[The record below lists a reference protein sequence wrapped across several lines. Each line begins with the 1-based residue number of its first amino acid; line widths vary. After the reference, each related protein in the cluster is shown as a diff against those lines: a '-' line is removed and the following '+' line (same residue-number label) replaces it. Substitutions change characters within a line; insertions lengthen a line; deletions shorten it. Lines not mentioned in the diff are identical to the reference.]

1 MFAYTCSFYFDKLS
15 IKYKGDKTCH
25 LFQKENQMKKSERL
39 NQELIFLSDKYSFQL
54 KDLETEFGIS
64 KRTALRDM
72 EELESM
78 GLAFYVEPGRH
89 GGYRLVKQS
98 PLVPIYFNID
108 EVQAIFF
115 ALKALDLVSAT
126 PFKKSY
132 TQIRQKLFA
141 TMSDERKQMI
151 TETLDV
157 IHYYNVAPVS
167 EQNHLEL
174 ILQAMMEDQIVR
186 MTYTQYENKWIR
198 LQFLELFYRNGIWF
212 TKAYDVQNK
221 KWGIYRCDFMKDLM
235 IEEEGRG
242 TFTKQELKALQLEYE
257 KTYHDI
263 SFKCRLTEQGKEK
276 FLKNH
281 YPNMRLEIIKDTP
294 YIMGGYNQEEL
305 SYMTHYLISFGK
317 HVKIEYPDELKE
329 SYLTQLQEMMDQY

>member
-1 MFAYTCSFYFDKLS
+1 
-15 IKYKGDKTCH
+15 
-25 LFQKENQMKKSERL
+25 MKKSERL

-98 PLVPIYFNID
+98 PMVPIYFNID

-132 TQIRQKLFA
+132 SQIRQKLFA

-212 TKAYDVQNK
+212 TKAYEVQNK
-221 KWGIYRCDFMKDLM
+221 KWGIYRCDFMKDMM
-235 IEEEGRG
+235 IEEEGRV
-242 TFTKQELKALQLEYE
+242 TFTKEELKAMQVEYE

-281 YPNMRLEIIKDTP
+281 YPNMRLEIIDDTP
-294 YIMGGYNQEEL
+294 YIVGGYNQEEL

-329 SYLTQLQEMMDQY
+329 SYLTQLQEMIEQY

>member
-1 MFAYTCSFYFDKLS
+1 
-15 IKYKGDKTCH
+15 
-25 LFQKENQMKKSERL
+25 MKKSERL
-39 NQELIFLSDKYSFQL
+39 NQELIFLSDKHSFQL
-54 KDLETEFGIS
+54 KDLQSEFGIS
-64 KRTALRDM
+64 KRTALRDI

-89 GGYRLVKQS
+89 GGYRLVNQS
-98 PLVPIYFNID
+98 PLVPIYFNIE

-132 TQIRQKLFA
+132 SQIRQKLFA
-141 TMSDERKQMI
+141 TMSDEKKQMI

-174 ILQAMMEDQIVR
+174 ILQAMMKDQIVK

-212 TKAYDVQNK
+212 SQAYDVQNK
-221 KWGIYRCDFMKDLM
+221 KWGIYRCDFMKDM
-235 IEEEGRG
+235 VIEEEIRD
-242 TFTKQELKALQLEYE
+242 TFTKEELKELQLEYE

-276 FLKNH
+276 FLKHH
-281 YPNMRLEIIKDTP
+281 YPNMRLEIIDQIP

-305 SYMTHYLISFGK
+305 SYMTHYLMSFGK
-317 HVKIEYPDELKE
+317 HVKIEYPEELKE
-329 SYLTQLQEMMDQY
+329 SYLNQLREVIDKY

>member
-1 MFAYTCSFYFDKLS
+1 
-15 IKYKGDKTCH
+15 
-25 LFQKENQMKKSERL
+25 MKKSERL
-39 NQELIFLSDKYSFQL
+39 NQELIFLSDKHSFQL
-54 KDLETEFGIS
+54 KDLQSEFDIS
-64 KRTALRDM
+64 KRTALRDI

-89 GGYRLVKQS
+89 GGYRLVNQS
-98 PLVPIYFNID
+98 PLVPIYFNIE

-132 TQIRQKLFA
+132 SQIRQKLFA
-141 TMSDERKQMI
+141 TMSDEKKQMI

-174 ILQAMMEDQIVR
+174 ILQAMMKDQIVK

-221 KWGIYRCDFMKDLM
+221 KWGIYRCDFMKDLI

-242 TFTKQELKALQLEYE
+242 TYTKEELKAMQLEYE

-276 FLKNH
+276 FLKHH
-281 YPNMRLEIIKDTP
+281 YPNMRLEIIDQIP
-294 YIMGGYNQEEL
+294 YIVGGYNQEEL
-305 SYMTHYLISFGK
+305 SYMTHYLMSFGK

-329 SYLTQLQEMMDQY
+329 SYLNQLREVIDQY

>member
-1 MFAYTCSFYFDKLS
+1 
-15 IKYKGDKTCH
+15 
-25 LFQKENQMKKSERL
+25 MKKSERL
-39 NQELIFLSDKYSFQL
+39 NQELIFLSDKHSFQL
-54 KDLETEFGIS
+54 KDLQSEFGIS
-64 KRTALRDM
+64 KRTALRDI

-78 GLAFYVEPGRH
+78 GLAFYVESGRH
-89 GGYRLVKQS
+89 GGYRLVNQS
-98 PLVPIYFNID
+98 PLVPIYFNIE

-115 ALKALDLVSAT
+115 ALKALNLVSAT

-132 TQIRQKLFA
+132 SQIRQKLFA
-141 TMSDERKQMI
+141 TMSEERKQMI

-174 ILQAMMEDQIVR
+174 ILQAIMEDQIVKV
-186 MTYTQYENKWIR
+186 TYTQYENKWMR

-212 TKAYDVQNK
+212 SQAYDVQNK
-221 KWGIYRCDFMKDLM
+221 KWGIYRCDCMKDMM
-235 IEEEGRG
+235 IEEEIRD
-242 TFTKQELKALQLEYE
+242 TFTKEELKELQLAYE

-281 YPNMRLEIIKDTP
+281 YPNMRLEIIDHIP
-294 YIMGGYNQEEL
+294 YIVGGYNQEEL
-305 SYMTHYLISFGK
+305 SYMTHYLMSFGK

-329 SYLTQLQEMMDQY
+329 SYLNQLREVIDQY

>member
-1 MFAYTCSFYFDKLS
+1 
-15 IKYKGDKTCH
+15 
-25 LFQKENQMKKSERL
+25 MKKSERL
-39 NQELIFLSDKYSFQL
+39 NQELIFLSDKHSFQL
-54 KDLETEFGIS
+54 KDLQSEFGIS
-64 KRTALRDM
+64 KRTALRDI

-89 GGYRLVKQS
+89 GGYRLVNQT
-98 PLVPIYFNID
+98 PLVPIYFNIE

-132 TQIRQKLFA
+132 SQIRQKLFA

-174 ILQAMMEDQIVR
+174 ILQAMMKDQIVKT
-186 MTYTQYENKWIR
+186 TYTQYENKWIR

-212 TKAYDVQNK
+212 SQAYDVQDK
-221 KWGIYRCDFMKDLM
+221 KWGIYRCDFMKDM
-235 IEEEGRG
+235 VIEEDGKD
-242 TFTKQELKALQLEYE
+242 TFTKEELKELQLEYE

-276 FLKNH
+276 FLKHH
-281 YPNMRLEIIKDTP
+281 YPNMRLEIIDQIP
-294 YIMGGYNQEEL
+294 YIVGGYNQEEL
-305 SYMTHYLISFGK
+305 SYMTHYLMSFGK

-329 SYLTQLQEMMDQY
+329 SYLNQLREVIDKY

>member
-1 MFAYTCSFYFDKLS
+1 
-15 IKYKGDKTCH
+15 
-25 LFQKENQMKKSERL
+25 MKKSERL
-39 NQELIFLSDKYSFQL
+39 NQELIFLSDKHSFRL
-54 KDLETEFGIS
+54 KDLQSEFGIS
-64 KRTALRDM
+64 KRTALRDI

-89 GGYRLVKQS
+89 GGYRLVNQS
-98 PLVPIYFNID
+98 PLVPIYFNIE

-132 TQIRQKLFA
+132 SQIRQKLFA
-141 TMSDERKQMI
+141 TMSDEKKQMI

-174 ILQAMMEDQIVR
+174 ILQAMMKDQIVK

-212 TKAYDVQNK
+212 SQAYDVQNK
-221 KWGIYRCDFMKDLM
+221 KWGIYRCDFMKDM
-235 IEEEGRG
+235 VIEEEIRD
-242 TFTKQELKALQLEYE
+242 TFTKEELKELQLEYE

-276 FLKNH
+276 FLKHH
-281 YPNMRLEIIKDTP
+281 YPNMRLEIIDQIP

-305 SYMTHYLISFGK
+305 SYMTHYLMSFGK
-317 HVKIEYPDELKE
+317 HVKIEYPEELKE
-329 SYLTQLQEMMDQY
+329 SYLNQLREVIDKY

>member
-1 MFAYTCSFYFDKLS
+1 
-15 IKYKGDKTCH
+15 
-25 LFQKENQMKKSERL
+25 MKKSERL

-78 GLAFYVEPGRH
+78 GLAFYVENGRN

-98 PLVPIYFNID
+98 PMVPIYFNID

-115 ALKALDLVSAT
+115 ALKALDLLSAT

-132 TQIRQKLFA
+132 SQIRQKLFA

-174 ILQAMMEDQIVR
+174 FLQAMREDQIVK
-186 MTYTQYENKWIR
+186 MTYTQNENKRIR

-212 TKAYDVQNK
+212 TKAYDVRNK
-221 KWGIYRCDFMKDLM
+221 KWGIYRCDFMKDVM
-235 IEEEGRG
+235 IEEEIRD
-242 TFTKQELKALQLEYE
+242 TFTKEELKELQLEYE

-281 YPNMRLEIIKDTP
+281 YPNMRLEIIENTP
-294 YIMGGYNQEEL
+294 YIVGGYNQEEL

-329 SYLTQLQEMMDQY
+329 SYLNQLQEMVDQY

>member
-1 MFAYTCSFYFDKLS
+1 
-15 IKYKGDKTCH
+15 
-25 LFQKENQMKKSERL
+25 MKKSERL

-89 GGYRLVKQS
+89 GGYRLLKQS
-98 PLVPIYFNID
+98 PLVPIYFNTD

-132 TQIRQKLFA
+132 SQIRQKLFA
-141 TMSDERKQMI
+141 TMSVERKQRI
-151 TETLDV
+151 TETLDF

-174 ILQAMMEDQIVR
+174 ILQAMMKDQIVK
-186 MTYTQYENKWIR
+186 MTYTQNENKRIR

-212 TKAYDVQNK
+212 TQAYDVQNK
-221 KWGIYRCDFMKDLM
+221 KWGIYRCDFMKDMM
-235 IEEEGRG
+235 IEEEVRD
-242 TFTKQELKALQLEYE
+242 TFTKEELKELQLEYE

-281 YPNMRLEIIKDTP
+281 YPNMRLEIIDDTP
-294 YIMGGYNQEEL
+294 YIVGGYNQEEL

-329 SYLTQLQEMMDQY
+329 SYLNQLQEMIDQY

>member
-1 MFAYTCSFYFDKLS
+1 
-15 IKYKGDKTCH
+15 
-25 LFQKENQMKKSERL
+25 MKKSERL

-64 KRTALRDM
+64 KRTALRDI

-78 GLAFYVEPGRH
+78 GLAFYVENGRH
-89 GGYRLVKQS
+89 GGYRLVNQS
-98 PLVPIYFNID
+98 PLVPIYFNTD

-115 ALKALDLVSAT
+115 ALKALDLLSAT

-132 TQIRQKLFA
+132 SQIRQKLLA

-151 TETLDV
+151 TETLEV

-174 ILQAMMEDQIVR
+174 ILRAMMEDQIVK
-186 MTYTQYENKWIR
+186 MMYTQYENKRIR

-235 IEEEGRG
+235 IEEESRD

-263 SFKCRLTEQGKEK
+263 SFKCRLMEQGKEK

>member
-1 MFAYTCSFYFDKLS
+1 
-15 IKYKGDKTCH
+15 
-25 LFQKENQMKKSERL
+25 MKKSERL
-39 NQELIFLSDKYSFQL
+39 NQELIFLSDKHSFQL
-54 KDLETEFGIS
+54 KDLQSEFSIS
-64 KRTALRDM
+64 KRTALRDI

-78 GLAFYVEPGRH
+78 GLAFYVENGRH
-89 GGYRLVKQS
+89 GGYRLVNQS
-98 PLVPIYFNID
+98 PLVPIYFNIE
-108 EVQAIFF
+108 EVQAVFF

-132 TQIRQKLFA
+132 SQIRQKLFA
-141 TMSDERKQMI
+141 TMSDEKKQMI

-174 ILQAMMEDQIVR
+174 ILQAMMKDQIVK

-221 KWGIYRCDFMKDLM
+221 KWGIYRCDFMKDLI

-242 TFTKQELKALQLEYE
+242 TYTKEELKAMQLEYE

-276 FLKNH
+276 FLKHH
-281 YPNMRLEIIKDTP
+281 YPNMRLEIIDQIP

-305 SYMTHYLISFGK
+305 SYMTHYLMSFGK

-329 SYLTQLQEMMDQY
+329 SYLNQLREVIDKY

>member
-1 MFAYTCSFYFDKLS
+1 
-15 IKYKGDKTCH
+15 
-25 LFQKENQMKKSERL
+25 MKKSERL
-39 NQELIFLSDKYSFQL
+39 NQELIFLSDKHSFQL
-54 KDLETEFGIS
+54 KELQSEFGIS
-64 KRTALRDM
+64 KRTALRDI

-78 GLAFYVEPGRH
+78 GLAFYVENGRH
-89 GGYRLVKQS
+89 GGYRLVNQS
-98 PLVPIYFNID
+98 PLVPIYFNIE

-132 TQIRQKLFA
+132 SQIRQKLFA

-174 ILQAMMEDQIVR
+174 ILQAIMEDQIVK
-186 MTYTQYENKWIR
+186 MTYTQYENKWMR

-212 TKAYDVQNK
+212 TQAYDVQNK
-221 KWGIYRCDFMKDLM
+221 KWGIYRCDFMKDMM
-235 IEEEGRG
+235 IEEEIRDK
-242 TFTKQELKALQLEYE
+242 FTKEELKELQLAYE

-281 YPNMRLEIIKDTP
+281 YPNMKLEIVDHIP
-294 YIMGGYNQEEL
+294 YIVGGYNQEEL
-305 SYMTHYLISFGK
+305 SYMTHYLMSFGK

-329 SYLTQLQEMMDQY
+329 SYLNQLREVIDQY

>member
-1 MFAYTCSFYFDKLS
+1 M
-15 IKYKGDKTCH
+15 IKVT
-25 LFQKENQMKKSERL
+25 KEVTFLRGKQMKKSERL
-39 NQELIFLSDKYSFQL
+39 NQELIFLSDKHSFQL
-54 KDLETEFGIS
+54 KDLQSEFGIS
-64 KRTALRDM
+64 KRTALRDI

-78 GLAFYVEPGRH
+78 GLAFYVENGRH
-89 GGYRLVKQS
+89 GGYRLVNQS
-98 PLVPIYFNID
+98 PLVPIYFNIE

-132 TQIRQKLFA
+132 SQIRQKLFA

-174 ILQAMMEDQIVR
+174 ILQAMMEDQIVK

-212 TKAYDVQNK
+212 TQAYDVQNK
-221 KWGIYRCDFMKDLM
+221 KWGIYRCDFMKDM
-235 IEEEGRG
+235 VIEEEIRD
-242 TFTKQELKALQLEYE
+242 TFTKEELKELQLEYE
-257 KTYHDI
+257 KNYHDI

-276 FLKNH
+276 FLKHH
-281 YPNMRLEIIKDTP
+281 YPNMRLEIIDHIP
-294 YIMGGYNQEEL
+294 YIVGGYNQEEL
-305 SYMTHYLISFGK
+305 SYMTHY
-317 HVKIEYPDELKE
+317 
-329 SYLTQLQEMMDQY
+329 

>member
-1 MFAYTCSFYFDKLS
+1 
-15 IKYKGDKTCH
+15 
-25 LFQKENQMKKSERL
+25 MKKSERL
-39 NQELIFLSDKYSFQL
+39 NQELIFLSDKHSFQL
-54 KDLETEFGIS
+54 KDLQSEFDIS
-64 KRTALRDM
+64 KRTALRDI

-89 GGYRLVKQS
+89 GGYRLVNQS
-98 PLVPIYFNID
+98 PLVPIYFNIE

-132 TQIRQKLFA
+132 SQIRQKLFA
-141 TMSDERKQMI
+141 TMSDEKKQMI

-174 ILQAMMEDQIVR
+174 ILQAMMKDQIVK

-212 TKAYDVQNK
+212 SQAYDVQNK
-221 KWGIYRCDFMKDLM
+221 KWGIYRCDFMKDM
-235 IEEEGRG
+235 VIEEEIRD
-242 TFTKQELKALQLEYE
+242 TFTKEELKELQLEYE

-276 FLKNH
+276 FLKHH
-281 YPNMRLEIIKDTP
+281 YPNMRLEIIDQIP

-305 SYMTHYLISFGK
+305 SYMTHYLMSFGK
-317 HVKIEYPDELKE
+317 HVKIEYPEELKE
-329 SYLTQLQEMMDQY
+329 SYLNQLREVIDQY

>member
-1 MFAYTCSFYFDKLS
+1 
-15 IKYKGDKTCH
+15 
-25 LFQKENQMKKSERL
+25 MKKSERL
-39 NQELIFLSDKYSFQL
+39 NQELIFLSDKHSFQL
-54 KDLETEFGIS
+54 KDLQSEFGIS

-89 GGYRLVKQS
+89 GGYRLVNQS
-98 PLVPIYFNID
+98 PLVPIYFNTD

-115 ALKALDLVSAT
+115 ALKALDLLSAT

-132 TQIRQKLFA
+132 SQIRQKLFA

-151 TETLDV
+151 TETLEV

-174 ILQAMMEDQIVR
+174 ILQAMMEDQIVK
-186 MTYTQYENKWIR
+186 MTYTQYENKRIR

-212 TKAYDVQNK
+212 TKAYDVQSK
-221 KWGIYRCDFMKDLM
+221 KWGIYRCDFMKVLI
-235 IEEEGRG
+235 IEEEVRD
-242 TFTKQELKALQLEYE
+242 TYTKEELKAMQMEYE

-281 YPNMRLEIIKDTP
+281 YPNMRLEIVDDTP

-305 SYMTHYLISFGK
+305 SYMTHYLITFGK

>member
-1 MFAYTCSFYFDKLS
+1 
-15 IKYKGDKTCH
+15 
-25 LFQKENQMKKSERL
+25 MKKSERL
-39 NQELIFLSDKYSFQL
+39 NQELIFLSDKHSFQL
-54 KDLETEFGIS
+54 KDLQSEFGIS
-64 KRTALRDM
+64 KRTALRDI

-78 GLAFYVEPGRH
+78 GLAFYVESGRH
-89 GGYRLVKQS
+89 GGYRLVNQS
-98 PLVPIYFNID
+98 PLVPIYFNIE

-132 TQIRQKLFA
+132 SQIRQKLFA

-174 ILQAMMEDQIVR
+174 ILQAMMKDQIVK

-212 TKAYDVQNK
+212 SQAYDVQNK
-221 KWGIYRCDFMKDLM
+221 KWGIYRCDFMKDM
-235 IEEEGRG
+235 VIEEEIRD
-242 TFTKQELKALQLEYE
+242 TFTKEELKELQLEYE

-276 FLKNH
+276 FLKHH
-281 YPNMRLEIIKDTP
+281 YPNMRLEIIDQIP
-294 YIMGGYNQEEL
+294 YIVGGYNQEEL
-305 SYMTHYLISFGK
+305 SYMTHYLMSFGK

-329 SYLTQLQEMMDQY
+329 SYLNQLREVIDKY

>member
-1 MFAYTCSFYFDKLS
+1 
-15 IKYKGDKTCH
+15 
-25 LFQKENQMKKSERL
+25 MKKSERL

-89 GGYRLVKQS
+89 GGYRLVNQS

-115 ALKALDLVSAT
+115 ALKALDLLSAT

-132 TQIRQKLFA
+132 SQIRQKLFA

-151 TETLDV
+151 TETLEV
-157 IHYYNVAPVS
+157 IHYYHVAPVS

-174 ILQAMMEDQIVR
+174 ILQAMMEDQIVK
-186 MTYTQYENKWIR
+186 MTYTQYENKRIR
-198 LQFLELFYRNGIWF
+198 MQFLELFYRNGIWF
-212 TKAYDVQNK
+212 TKAYDVQSK
-221 KWGIYRCDFMKDLM
+221 KWGIYRCDFMKVLI
-235 IEEEGRG
+235 IEEEVRD
-242 TFTKQELKALQLEYE
+242 TYTKEELKAMQMEYE

-281 YPNMRLEIIKDTP
+281 YPNMRLEIVDDTP

-305 SYMTHYLISFGK
+305 SYMTHYLITFGK

-329 SYLTQLQEMMDQY
+329 SYLTQLQEMIDQY

>member
-1 MFAYTCSFYFDKLS
+1 
-15 IKYKGDKTCH
+15 
-25 LFQKENQMKKSERL
+25 MKKSERL

-89 GGYRLVKQS
+89 GGYRLVNQS

-115 ALKALDLVSAT
+115 ALKALDLLSAT

-132 TQIRQKLFA
+132 SQIGQKLFA

-151 TETLDV
+151 TETLEV

-174 ILQAMMEDQIVR
+174 ILQAMMEDQIVK
-186 MTYTQYENKWIR
+186 MTYTQYEHKRIR

-221 KWGIYRCDFMKDLM
+221 KWGIYRCDFMKDLI
-235 IEEEGRG
+235 IEEEGRD
-242 TFTKQELKALQLEYE
+242 TYTKEELKAMQVEYE

-263 SFKCRLTEQGKEK
+263 SFKCR
-276 FLKNH
+276 
-281 YPNMRLEIIKDTP
+281 
-294 YIMGGYNQEEL
+294 
-305 SYMTHYLISFGK
+305 
-317 HVKIEYPDELKE
+317 
-329 SYLTQLQEMMDQY
+329 

>member
-1 MFAYTCSFYFDKLS
+1 
-15 IKYKGDKTCH
+15 
-25 LFQKENQMKKSERL
+25 MKKSERL

-89 GGYRLVKQS
+89 GGYRLVNQS
-98 PLVPIYFNID
+98 PLVPIYFNTD

-115 ALKALDLVSAT
+115 ALKALDLLSAT

-132 TQIRQKLFA
+132 SQIRQKLFA

-151 TETLDV
+151 TETLEV

-174 ILQAMMEDQIVR
+174 ILQAMMEDQIVK
-186 MTYTQYENKWIR
+186 MMYTQYENKRIR

-212 TKAYDVQNK
+212 TKAYDVQNE

-235 IEEEGRG
+235 IEDEGRD
-242 TFTKQELKALQLEYE
+242 TYTKEELKAMQMEYE

-281 YPNMRLEIIKDTP
+281 YPNMRLEIVDDTP

-305 SYMTHYLISFGK
+305 SYMTHYLITFGK

-329 SYLTQLQEMMDQY
+329 SYLIQLQEMIDQY

>member
-1 MFAYTCSFYFDKLS
+1 
-15 IKYKGDKTCH
+15 
-25 LFQKENQMKKSERL
+25 MKKSERL
-39 NQELIFLSDKYSFQL
+39 NQELIFLSDKHSFQL
-54 KDLETEFGIS
+54 KDLQSEFGIS
-64 KRTALRDM
+64 KRTALRDI

-89 GGYRLVKQS
+89 GGYRLVNQS
-98 PLVPIYFNID
+98 PLVPIYFNIE

-132 TQIRQKLFA
+132 SQIRQKLFA

-174 ILQAMMEDQIVR
+174 ILQAMMKDQIVK

-212 TKAYDVQNK
+212 SQAYDVQNK
-221 KWGIYRCDFMKDLM
+221 KWGIYRCDFMKDMM
-235 IEEEGRG
+235 IEEEMRD
-242 TFTKQELKALQLEYE
+242 TFTKDELKELQLEYE

-276 FLKNH
+276 FLKHH
-281 YPNMRLEIIKDTP
+281 YPNMRLEIIDQIP
-294 YIMGGYNQEEL
+294 YIVGGYNQEEL
-305 SYMTHYLISFGK
+305 SYMTHYLMSFGK

-329 SYLTQLQEMMDQY
+329 SYLNQLREVIDKY

>member
-1 MFAYTCSFYFDKLS
+1 
-15 IKYKGDKTCH
+15 
-25 LFQKENQMKKSERL
+25 MKKSERL
-39 NQELIFLSDKYSFQL
+39 NQELIFLSDKHSFQL
-54 KDLETEFGIS
+54 KDLQSEFGIS
-64 KRTALRDM
+64 KRTALRDI

-78 GLAFYVEPGRH
+78 GLAFYVENGRH
-89 GGYRLVKQS
+89 GGYRLVNQS
-98 PLVPIYFNID
+98 PLVPIYFNIE

-132 TQIRQKLFA
+132 SQIRQKLFA
-141 TMSDERKQMI
+141 TMSDERKQTI
-151 TETLDV
+151 TETLEV

-174 ILQAMMEDQIVR
+174 ILQVMMEDQIVK
-186 MTYTQYENKWIR
+186 MTYTQHENKWIR

-221 KWGIYRCDFMKDLM
+221 KWGIYRCDFMKDLI
-235 IEEEGRG
+235 IEEEGRA
-242 TFTKQELKALQLEYE
+242 TYTKEELKAMQLEYE

-276 FLKNH
+276 FLKHH
-281 YPNMRLEIIKDTP
+281 YPNMRLEIIDQIP
-294 YIMGGYNQEEL
+294 YIVGGYNQEEL
-305 SYMTHYLISFGK
+305 SYMTHYLMSFGK

-329 SYLTQLQEMMDQY
+329 SYLNLLREVINKY

>member
-1 MFAYTCSFYFDKLS
+1 
-15 IKYKGDKTCH
+15 
-25 LFQKENQMKKSERL
+25 MKKSERL

-78 GLAFYVEPGRH
+78 GLAFYVENGRH
-89 GGYRLVKQS
+89 GGYRLVNQS

-132 TQIRQKLFA
+132 SQIRQKLFA

-167 EQNHLEL
+167 EQNQLEL
-174 ILQAMMEDQIVR
+174 ILQAMMEDRIVK
-186 MTYTQYENKWIR
+186 MTYTQNENKRIR

-212 TKAYDVQNK
+212 TKAYDVRNK
-221 KWGIYRCDFMKDLM
+221 KWGIYRCDFMKDVM
-235 IEEEGRG
+235 IEEEIRD
-242 TFTKQELKALQLEYE
+242 TFTKEELKELQLEYE

-281 YPNMRLEIIKDTP
+281 YPNMRLEIIENTP
-294 YIMGGYNQEEL
+294 YIVGGYNQEEL

-329 SYLTQLQEMMDQY
+329 SYLNQLQEMVDQY

>member
-1 MFAYTCSFYFDKLS
+1 
-15 IKYKGDKTCH
+15 
-25 LFQKENQMKKSERL
+25 MKKSERL
-39 NQELIFLSDKYSFQL
+39 NQELIFLSDKHSFQL
-54 KDLETEFGIS
+54 KDLQSEFGIS

-78 GLAFYVEPGRH
+78 GLAFYVQPGRH
-89 GGYRLVKQS
+89 GGYRLVNQS
-98 PLVPIYFNID
+98 PLVPIYFNTD

-132 TQIRQKLFA
+132 SQIRQKLYA
-141 TMSDERKQMI
+141 TMSDERKQTI
-151 TETLDV
+151 TETLEV

-174 ILQAMMEDQIVR
+174 ILQAMMEDQIVK
-186 MTYTQYENKWIR
+186 MTYTQYENKRIR

-221 KWGIYRCDFMKDLM
+221 KWGIYRCDFMKDLI
-235 IEEEGRG
+235 IEEEGSD
-242 TFTKQELKALQLEYE
+242 TFTKEELKAMQMEYE

-281 YPNMRLEIIKDTP
+281 YPNMRLEIVDDTP
-294 YIMGGYNQEEL
+294 YIIGGYNQEEL
-305 SYMTHYLISFGK
+305 SYMTHYLITFGK

-329 SYLTQLQEMMDQY
+329 SYLTQLQEMIDQY

>member
-1 MFAYTCSFYFDKLS
+1 
-15 IKYKGDKTCH
+15 
-25 LFQKENQMKKSERL
+25 MKKSERL
-39 NQELIFLSDKYSFQL
+39 NQELIFLSDKHSFQL
-54 KDLETEFGIS
+54 KDLQSEFGIS
-64 KRTALRDM
+64 KRTALRDI

-78 GLAFYVEPGRH
+78 GLAFYVENGRH
-89 GGYRLVKQS
+89 GGYRLVNQS
-98 PLVPIYFNID
+98 PLVPIYFNIE

-132 TQIRQKLFA
+132 SQIRQKLFA
-141 TMSDERKQMI
+141 TMSDERKQTI
-151 TETLDV
+151 TETLEV

-174 ILQAMMEDQIVR
+174 ILQAMMEDQVVK
-186 MTYTQYENKWIR
+186 MTYTQCENKRIR

-221 KWGIYRCDFMKDLM
+221 KWGIYRCDFMKDL
-235 IEEEGRG
+235 IIEEGRG
-242 TFTKQELKALQLEYE
+242 TYTKEELKAMQLEHE

-281 YPNMRLEIIKDTP
+281 YPNMRLEIVDQIP
-294 YIMGGYNQEEL
+294 YIVGGYNQEEL
-305 SYMTHYLISFGK
+305 SYMTHYLMSFGK

-329 SYLTQLQEMMDQY
+329 SYLNQLREVIDKY

>member
-1 MFAYTCSFYFDKLS
+1 
-15 IKYKGDKTCH
+15 
-25 LFQKENQMKKSERL
+25 MKKSERL

-89 GGYRLVKQS
+89 GGYRLVNQS
-98 PLVPIYFNID
+98 PLVPIYFNTD

-115 ALKALDLVSAT
+115 ALKALDLLSAT

-132 TQIRQKLFA
+132 SQIRQKLFA

-151 TETLDV
+151 SETLDV

-174 ILQAMMEDQIVR
+174 ILQALMEDQIVK
-186 MTYTQYENKWIR
+186 MTYTQNENKRIR

-212 TKAYDVQNK
+212 TKAYDVRNK
-221 KWGIYRCDFMKDLM
+221 KWGIYRCDFMKDVM
-235 IEEEGRG
+235 IEEEIRD
-242 TFTKQELKALQLEYE
+242 TFTKEELKELQLEYE

-281 YPNMRLEIIKDTP
+281 YPNMRLEIIENTP
-294 YIMGGYNQEEL
+294 YIVGGYNQEEL

-329 SYLTQLQEMMDQY
+329 SYLTQLQEMVDQY

>member
-1 MFAYTCSFYFDKLS
+1 
-15 IKYKGDKTCH
+15 
-25 LFQKENQMKKSERL
+25 MKKSERL
-39 NQELIFLSDKYSFQL
+39 NQELIFLNDKHFFQL
-54 KDLETEFGIS
+54 KDLQCVFGIS
-64 KRTALRDM
+64 KRTALRDI

-78 GLAFYVEPGRH
+78 GLAFYVENGRH
-89 GGYRLVKQS
+89 GGYRLVNQS
-98 PLVPIYFNID
+98 PLVPIYFNIE

-132 TQIRQKLFA
+132 SQIRQKLFA

-174 ILQAMMEDQIVR
+174 ILQAMMEDQIVKL
-186 MTYTQYENKWIR
+186 TYTQYENKWMR

-212 TKAYDVQNK
+212 TQAYDVQNK
-221 KWGIYRCDFMKDLM
+221 KWGIYRCDFMKDM
-235 IEEEGRG
+235 VIEEEIRD
-242 TFTKQELKALQLEYE
+242 TFTKEELKELQLEYE
-257 KTYHDI
+257 KNYHDI

-276 FLKNH
+276 FLKHH
-281 YPNMRLEIIKDTP
+281 YPNMKLEIVDQIP
-294 YIMGGYNQEEL
+294 YIVGGYNQEEL
-305 SYMTHYLISFGK
+305 SYMTHYLMSFGK

-329 SYLTQLQEMMDQY
+329 SYLNQLREVIDQY

>member
-1 MFAYTCSFYFDKLS
+1 
-15 IKYKGDKTCH
+15 
-25 LFQKENQMKKSERL
+25 MKKSERL
-39 NQELIFLSDKYSFQL
+39 NQELIFLSDKHSFRL
-54 KDLETEFGIS
+54 KDLQSEFGIS
-64 KRTALRDM
+64 KRTALRDI

-89 GGYRLVKQS
+89 GGYRLVNQS
-98 PLVPIYFNID
+98 PLVPIYFNIE

-132 TQIRQKLFA
+132 SQIRQKLFA
-141 TMSDERKQMI
+141 TMSDEKKQMI

-174 ILQAMMEDQIVR
+174 ILQAMMKDQIVK

-221 KWGIYRCDFMKDLM
+221 KWGIYRCDFMKDM
-235 IEEEGRG
+235 VIEEDGKD
-242 TFTKQELKALQLEYE
+242 TFTKEELKELQLEYE

-263 SFKCRLTEQGKEK
+263 TFKCRLTEQGKEK
-276 FLKNH
+276 FLKHH
-281 YPNMRLEIIKDTP
+281 YPNMRLEIIDQIP
-294 YIMGGYNQEEL
+294 YIVGGYNQEEL
-305 SYMTHYLISFGK
+305 SYMTHYLMSFGK
-317 HVKIEYPDELKE
+317 HVKIEYPEELKE
-329 SYLTQLQEMMDQY
+329 SYLNQLREVIDKY

>member
-1 MFAYTCSFYFDKLS
+1 
-15 IKYKGDKTCH
+15 
-25 LFQKENQMKKSERL
+25 MKKSERL
-39 NQELIFLSDKYSFQL
+39 NQELIFLSDKHSFQL
-54 KDLETEFGIS
+54 KDLQSEFGIS
-64 KRTALRDM
+64 KRTALRDI

-89 GGYRLVKQS
+89 GGYRLVNQS
-98 PLVPIYFNID
+98 PLVPIYFNIE

-132 TQIRQKLFA
+132 SQIRQKLFA
-141 TMSDERKQMI
+141 TMSEERKQMI

-174 ILQAMMEDQIVR
+174 ILQAMMKDQIVK

-212 TKAYDVQNK
+212 SQAYDVQNK
-221 KWGIYRCDFMKDLM
+221 KWGIYRCDFMKDM
-235 IEEEGRG
+235 VIEEEIRD
-242 TFTKQELKALQLEYE
+242 TFTKEELKELQLEYE

-276 FLKNH
+276 FLKHH
-281 YPNMRLEIIKDTP
+281 YPNMRLEIIDQIP
-294 YIMGGYNQEEL
+294 YIVGGYNQEEL
-305 SYMTHYLISFGK
+305 SYMTHYLMSFGK

-329 SYLTQLQEMMDQY
+329 SYLNQLREVIDKY

>member
-1 MFAYTCSFYFDKLS
+1 
-15 IKYKGDKTCH
+15 
-25 LFQKENQMKKSERL
+25 MKKSERL
-39 NQELIFLSDKYSFQL
+39 NQELIFLSDKHSFQL
-54 KDLETEFGIS
+54 KDLQSEFGIS
-64 KRTALRDM
+64 KRTALRDI

-78 GLAFYVEPGRH
+78 GLAFYVESGRH
-89 GGYRLVKQS
+89 GGYRLVNQS
-98 PLVPIYFNID
+98 PLVPIYFNIE

-132 TQIRQKLFA
+132 SQIRQKLFA

-174 ILQAMMEDQIVR
+174 ILQAMMKDQIVK

-221 KWGIYRCDFMKDLM
+221 KWGIYRCDFMKDLI

-242 TFTKQELKALQLEYE
+242 TYTKEELKAMQLEYE

-276 FLKNH
+276 FLKHH
-281 YPNMRLEIIKDTP
+281 YPNMRLEIIDQIP

-305 SYMTHYLISFGK
+305 SYMTHYLMSFGK
-317 HVKIEYPDELKE
+317 HVKIEYPEELKE
-329 SYLTQLQEMMDQY
+329 SYLNQLREVIDKY

>member
-1 MFAYTCSFYFDKLS
+1 
-15 IKYKGDKTCH
+15 
-25 LFQKENQMKKSERL
+25 MKKSERL
-39 NQELIFLSDKYSFQL
+39 NQELIFLSDKHSFRL
-54 KDLETEFGIS
+54 KDLQSEFGIS
-64 KRTALRDM
+64 KRTALRDI

-89 GGYRLVKQS
+89 GGYRLVNQS
-98 PLVPIYFNID
+98 PLVPIYFNIE

-132 TQIRQKLFA
+132 SQIRQKLFA
-141 TMSDERKQMI
+141 TMSDEKKQMI

-174 ILQAMMEDQIVR
+174 ILQAMMKDQIVK

-221 KWGIYRCDFMKDLM
+221 KWGIYRCDFMKDM
-235 IEEEGRG
+235 VVEEEIRD
-242 TFTKQELKALQLEYE
+242 TFTKEELKELQLEYE

-276 FLKNH
+276 FLKHH
-281 YPNMRLEIIKDTP
+281 YPNMRLEIIDQIP
-294 YIMGGYNQEEL
+294 YIVGGYNQEEL
-305 SYMTHYLISFGK
+305 SYMTHYLMSFGK
-317 HVKIEYPDELKE
+317 HVKIEYPEELKE
-329 SYLTQLQEMMDQY
+329 SYLNQLREVIDKY

>member
-1 MFAYTCSFYFDKLS
+1 
-15 IKYKGDKTCH
+15 
-25 LFQKENQMKKSERL
+25 MKKSERL
-39 NQELIFLSDKYSFQL
+39 NQELIFLSDKHSFQL
-54 KDLETEFGIS
+54 KDLQCEFGIS
-64 KRTALRDM
+64 KRTALRDI

-78 GLAFYVEPGRH
+78 GLAFYVENGRH
-89 GGYRLVKQS
+89 GGYRLVNQS
-98 PLVPIYFNID
+98 PLVPIYFNIE

-132 TQIRQKLFA
+132 SQIRQKLFA

-174 ILQAMMEDQIVR
+174 ILMAIMEDQIVK
-186 MTYTQYENKWIR
+186 MTYTQYENKWMR

-212 TKAYDVQNK
+212 SQAYDVQNK
-221 KWGIYRCDFMKDLM
+221 KWGIYRCDFMKEMM
-235 IEEEGRG
+235 IEEEIRD
-242 TFTKQELKALQLEYE
+242 TFTKEELKELQLAYE

-281 YPNMRLEIIKDTP
+281 YPNMRLEIIDHIP
-294 YIMGGYNQEEL
+294 YIVGGYNQEEL
-305 SYMTHYLISFGK
+305 SYMTHYLMSFGK

-329 SYLTQLQEMMDQY
+329 SYLNQLREVIDQY

>member
-1 MFAYTCSFYFDKLS
+1 
-15 IKYKGDKTCH
+15 
-25 LFQKENQMKKSERL
+25 MKKSERL
-39 NQELIFLSDKYSFQL
+39 NQELIFLSDKHSFQL
-54 KDLETEFGIS
+54 KDLQSEFGIS
-64 KRTALRDM
+64 KRTALRDI

-78 GLAFYVEPGRH
+78 GLAFYVENGRH
-89 GGYRLVKQS
+89 GGYRLVNQS
-98 PLVPIYFNID
+98 PLVPIYFNIE

-132 TQIRQKLFA
+132 SQIRQKLFA
-141 TMSDERKQMI
+141 TMSDERKQTI
-151 TETLDV
+151 TETLEV

-174 ILQAMMEDQIVR
+174 ILQAMMEDQIVK
-186 MTYTQYENKWIR
+186 MTYTQYENKRIR

-212 TKAYDVQNK
+212 TKAYDVQSK
-221 KWGIYRCDFMKDLM
+221 KWGIYRCDFMKVLI
-235 IEEEGRG
+235 IEEEVRD
-242 TFTKQELKALQLEYE
+242 TYTKEELKAMQMEYE

-281 YPNMRLEIIKDTP
+281 YPNMRLEIVDDTP

-305 SYMTHYLISFGK
+305 SYMTHYLITFGK

-329 SYLTQLQEMMDQY
+329 SYLTQLQEMIDQY

>member
-1 MFAYTCSFYFDKLS
+1 
-15 IKYKGDKTCH
+15 
-25 LFQKENQMKKSERL
+25 MKKSERL
-39 NQELIFLSDKYSFQL
+39 NQELIFLSDKHSFQL
-54 KDLETEFGIS
+54 KDLQSEFSIS
-64 KRTALRDM
+64 KRTALRDI

-78 GLAFYVEPGRH
+78 GLAFYVENGRH
-89 GGYRLVKQS
+89 GGYRLVNQS
-98 PLVPIYFNID
+98 PLVPIYFNIE
-108 EVQAIFF
+108 EVQAVFF

-132 TQIRQKLFA
+132 SQIRQKLFA
-141 TMSDERKQMI
+141 TMSDEKKQMI

-174 ILQAMMEDQIVR
+174 ILQAMMKDQIVK

-221 KWGIYRCDFMKDLM
+221 KWGIYRCDFMKDLI

-242 TFTKQELKALQLEYE
+242 TYTKEELKAMQLEYE

-276 FLKNH
+276 FLKHH
-281 YPNMRLEIIKDTP
+281 YPNMRLEIIDQIP

-305 SYMTHYLISFGK
+305 SYMTHYLMSFGK
-317 HVKIEYPDELKE
+317 HVKIEYPEELKE
-329 SYLTQLQEMMDQY
+329 SYLNQLREVIDKY

>member
-1 MFAYTCSFYFDKLS
+1 
-15 IKYKGDKTCH
+15 
-25 LFQKENQMKKSERL
+25 MKKSERL
-39 NQELIFLSDKYSFQL
+39 NQELIFLSDKHSFQL
-54 KDLETEFGIS
+54 KDLQSEFGIS
-64 KRTALRDM
+64 KRTALRDI

-89 GGYRLVKQS
+89 GGYRLVNQS
-98 PLVPIYFNID
+98 PLVPIYFNTD

-115 ALKALDLVSAT
+115 ALKALDLLSAT

-132 TQIRQKLFA
+132 SQIRQKLFA
-141 TMSDERKQMI
+141 AMSDERKQMI
-151 TETLDV
+151 TETLEV

-174 ILQAMMEDQIVR
+174 ILQAMMEDQIVK
-186 MTYTQYENKWIR
+186 MTYTQYENKRIR

-212 TKAYDVQNK
+212 TEAYDVQNK
-221 KWGIYRCDFMKDLM
+221 KWGIYRCDFMKDLI
-235 IEEEGRG
+235 IEEEGSD
-242 TFTKQELKALQLEYE
+242 TYTKEELKAMQVEYE

-281 YPNMRLEIIKDTP
+281 YPNMRLEIVDDTP

-305 SYMTHYLISFGK
+305 SHMTHYLITFGK

-329 SYLTQLQEMMDQY
+329 SYLTQLQEMIDQY

>member
-1 MFAYTCSFYFDKLS
+1 
-15 IKYKGDKTCH
+15 
-25 LFQKENQMKKSERL
+25 MKKSERL
-39 NQELIFLSDKYSFQL
+39 NQELIFLSDKHSFQL
-54 KDLETEFGIS
+54 KDLQSEFGIS
-64 KRTALRDM
+64 KRTALRDI

-89 GGYRLVKQS
+89 GGYRLVNQS
-98 PLVPIYFNID
+98 PLVPIYFNIE

-132 TQIRQKLFA
+132 SQIRQKLFA

-174 ILQAMMEDQIVR
+174 ILQAMMKDQIVK

-212 TKAYDVQNK
+212 SQAYDVQNK
-221 KWGIYRCDFMKDLM
+221 KWGIYRCDFMKNM
-235 IEEEGRG
+235 VIEEEMRD
-242 TFTKQELKALQLEYE
+242 TFTKEELKELQLEYE

-276 FLKNH
+276 FLKHH
-281 YPNMRLEIIKDTP
+281 YPNMRLEIIDQIP
-294 YIMGGYNQEEL
+294 YIVGGYNQEEL
-305 SYMTHYLISFGK
+305 SYMTHYLMSFGK

-329 SYLTQLQEMMDQY
+329 SYLNQLREVIDQY

>member
-1 MFAYTCSFYFDKLS
+1 
-15 IKYKGDKTCH
+15 
-25 LFQKENQMKKSERL
+25 MKKSERL
-39 NQELIFLSDKYSFQL
+39 NQELIFLSDKHSFQL
-54 KDLETEFGIS
+54 KDLQSEFGIS
-64 KRTALRDM
+64 KRTALRDI

-89 GGYRLVKQS
+89 GGYRLVNQS
-98 PLVPIYFNID
+98 PLVPIYFNIE

-132 TQIRQKLFA
+132 SQIRQKLFA

-174 ILQAMMEDQIVR
+174 ILQAMMKDQIVK

-212 TKAYDVQNK
+212 SQAYDVQNK
-221 KWGIYRCDFMKDLM
+221 KWGIYRCDFMKDMM
-235 IEEEGRG
+235 IEEEMRD
-242 TFTKQELKALQLEYE
+242 TFTKDELKELQLEYE

-276 FLKNH
+276 FLKHH
-281 YPNMRLEIIKDTP
+281 YPNMRLEIIDQIP
-294 YIMGGYNQEEL
+294 YIVGGYNQEEL
-305 SYMTHYLISFGK
+305 SYMTHYLMSFGK
-317 HVKIEYPDELKE
+317 HVKI
-329 SYLTQLQEMMDQY
+329 

>member
-1 MFAYTCSFYFDKLS
+1 
-15 IKYKGDKTCH
+15 
-25 LFQKENQMKKSERL
+25 MKKSERL
-39 NQELIFLSDKYSFQL
+39 NQELIFLSDKHSFQL
-54 KDLETEFGIS
+54 KDLQSEFGIS
-64 KRTALRDM
+64 KRTALRDI

-89 GGYRLVKQS
+89 GGYRLVNQS
-98 PLVPIYFNID
+98 PLVPIYFNIE

-132 TQIRQKLFA
+132 SQIRQKLFA
-141 TMSDERKQMI
+141 TMSDEKKQMI

-174 ILQAMMEDQIVR
+174 ILQAMMKDQIVK
-186 MTYTQYENKWIR
+186 MTYTQYENKRIR

-221 KWGIYRCDFMKDLM
+221 KWGIYRCDFMKDLI

-242 TFTKQELKALQLEYE
+242 TYTKEELKAMQLEYE

-263 SFKCRLTEQGKEK
+263 SFKCRLTELGKEK
-276 FLKNH
+276 FLKHH
-281 YPNMRLEIIKDTP
+281 YPNMRLEIIDQIP
-294 YIMGGYNQEEL
+294 YIVGGYNQEEL
-305 SYMTHYLISFGK
+305 SYMTHYLMSFGK

-329 SYLTQLQEMMDQY
+329 SYLNQLREVIDKY

>member
-1 MFAYTCSFYFDKLS
+1 
-15 IKYKGDKTCH
+15 
-25 LFQKENQMKKSERL
+25 MKKSERL
-39 NQELIFLSDKYSFQL
+39 NQELIFLSDKHSFQL
-54 KDLETEFGIS
+54 KDLQSEFGIS
-64 KRTALRDM
+64 KRTALRDI

-89 GGYRLVKQS
+89 GGYRLVNQS
-98 PLVPIYFNID
+98 PLVPIYFNIE

-132 TQIRQKLFA
+132 SQIRQKLFA

-174 ILQAMMEDQIVR
+174 ILQAMMKDQIVK

-212 TKAYDVQNK
+212 SQAYDVQNK
-221 KWGIYRCDFMKDLM
+221 KWGIYRCDFMKDMM
-235 IEEEGRG
+235 IEEEMRD
-242 TFTKQELKALQLEYE
+242 TFTKDELKELQLEYE

-276 FLKNH
+276 FLKHH
-281 YPNMRLEIIKDTP
+281 YPNMRLEIIDQIL
-294 YIMGGYNQEEL
+294 YIVGGYNQEEL
-305 SYMTHYLISFGK
+305 SYMTHYLMSFGK

-329 SYLTQLQEMMDQY
+329 SYLNQLREVIDQY

>member
-1 MFAYTCSFYFDKLS
+1 M
-15 IKYKGDKTCH
+15 IKVT
-25 LFQKENQMKKSERL
+25 KEVTFLRGKQMKKSERL
-39 NQELIFLSDKYSFQL
+39 NQELIFLSDKHSFQL
-54 KDLETEFGIS
+54 KDLQSEFGIS
-64 KRTALRDM
+64 KRTALRDI

-78 GLAFYVEPGRH
+78 GLAFYVESGRH
-89 GGYRLVKQS
+89 GGYRLVNQS
-98 PLVPIYFNID
+98 PLVPIYFNIE

-132 TQIRQKLFA
+132 SQIRQKLFA

-174 ILQAMMEDQIVR
+174 ILQAMMEDQIVK
-186 MTYTQYENKWIR
+186 MTYTQYENKWMR

-212 TKAYDVQNK
+212 SQAYDVQNK
-221 KWGIYRCDFMKDLM
+221 KWGIYRCDFMKDMM
-235 IEEEGRG
+235 IEEEIRD
-242 TFTKQELKALQLEYE
+242 TFTKEELKELQLEYE

-276 FLKNH
+276 FLKHH
-281 YPNMRLEIIKDTP
+281 YPNMRLEIIDHIP
-294 YIMGGYNQEEL
+294 YIVGGYNQEEL
-305 SYMTHYLISFGK
+305 SYMTHYLMSFGK

-329 SYLTQLQEMMDQY
+329 SYLNQLREVIDQY